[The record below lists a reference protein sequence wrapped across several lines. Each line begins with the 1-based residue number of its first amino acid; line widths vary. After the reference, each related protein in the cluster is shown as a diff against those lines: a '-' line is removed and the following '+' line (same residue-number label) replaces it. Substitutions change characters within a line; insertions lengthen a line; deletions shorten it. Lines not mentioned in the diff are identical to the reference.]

1 MQRLHWFSFRQ
12 RRGVALLLVL
22 FIAFASIVAV
32 TTLFASL
39 APRRLTVSGEAQS
52 DRALAVADGAVDRVL
67 DLINNTGLSY
77 SQVSHESQQ
86 DAGEALVTQ
95 LLVGINGGTPSDTY
109 ETVSANVRR
118 YFYDTQGDVYYRLE
132 SGTAATGTL
141 TNLSSGASVTGGLAG
156 LDANYLTDNR
166 WFEMDTNAQ
175 YWINPGVPD
184 TWEIRTTAFNMSTP
198 DIKRTIRAEAQRG
211 DVTLSTSSSTTDT
224 ADGNWYVAQ
233 QTNQSFFSDYSGM
246 FHSRVYFGKF
256 EVTTGKVRSDSDL
269 YMGGW
274 AKDPVYAHGTVYDQA
289 IDDGYRSD
297 GRFGLD
303 AVGLSTARTRGLAN
317 NNQPVANWPN
327 GTAAL
332 TTLYNNAKSTAY
344 YVNGNATIVFS
355 VVGGVGKVT
364 INGTQLD
371 LPANGAIYVNGDAT
385 VSGTLKGQ
393 VTIGAADD
401 VIIGG
406 NILYSRPPRTDVN
419 SPVTDPSLQDKLGLI
434 AQDDIIIPPS
444 TYNANRTLEIDAAM
458 LAVTGYFGLDKNAS
472 YSSHSLNSSPHW
484 VGIWNGSQSI
494 YSSDSAPAL
503 SSGGSVQGY
512 EEQHTNYDWNLTN
525 GSRPPWFPA
534 ADDYVNSV
542 TVFNPYTG
550 NDLAT
555 LQTLQRTSLTALS
568 TSDPAWAQNLRY
580 KYVLGGTTY
589 YYGSVFNTAT
599 IYTYSGT
606 YGATKNSLY
615 RVSWK
620 EEIAQPLEVP

>member
-1 MQRLHWFSFRQ
+1 MRRVHWFSFKQ

-52 DRALAVADGAVDRVL
+52 DRALAIADGAIDRVL

-77 SQVSHESQQ
+77 AAVSHDSQQ
-86 DAGEALVTQ
+86 EVGEALVTQ
-95 LLVGINGGTPSDTY
+95 LLLGINGGSSSDSY
-109 ETVSANVRR
+109 ETVSANVRQ
-118 YFYDTQGDVYYRLE
+118 YFYDSQADVYYRLE
-132 SGTAATGTL
+132 SGTEDTGTL
-141 TNLSSGASVTGGLAG
+141 TNLSSGAPVSGGLAR

-184 TWEIRTTAFNMSTP
+184 TWEIKATAFNMATP

-211 DVTLSTSSSTTDT
+211 DVALTTSSSTTEL
-224 ADGNWYVAQ
+224 ADGNWYVTGT
-233 QTNQSFFSDYSGM
+233 TNTSYFSDYSGL

-289 IDDGYRSD
+289 IDDGNRSD
-297 GRFGLD
+297 GRFGVD
-303 AVGLSTARTRGLAN
+303 AVGLATARTTGLAN
-317 NNQPVANWPN
+317 NNQPVAGWPN

-332 TTLYNNAKSTAY
+332 TTLKTNAQGTPY
-344 YVNGNATIVFS
+344 YVSGDATIVFS

-364 INGTQLD
+364 INGVQRD
-371 LPANGAIYVNGDAT
+371 LPANGAIYVSGDAT
-385 VSGTLKGQ
+385 VSGTLNGQ
-393 VTIGAADD
+393 VTIGAGDD
-401 VIIGG
+401 VYIGG
-406 NILYSRPPRTDVN
+406 NILYKDAPRTDFN
-419 SPVTDPSLQDKLGLI
+419 APPLDPSVQDKLGLI

-458 LAVTGYFGLDKNAS
+458 LAISGYFGLDKNAS
-472 YSSHSLNSSPHW
+472 YNQHPLNSSPHW

-503 SSGGSVQGY
+503 SNGGYVQGY

-525 GSRPPWFPA
+525 GQRPPWFPA

-542 TVFNPYTG
+542 TVWNVYGGT
-550 NDLAT
+550 DLAT
-555 LQTLQRTSLTALS
+555 LQAKKRTDLTALTS
-568 TSDPAWAQNLRY
+568 SDPAWAQNLRY

-589 YYGSVFNTAT
+589 YYGSVFDVSTT
-599 IYTYSGT
+599 YTYNGS
-606 YGATKNSLY
+606 YSATKNSLY